1 MQDKRKEIRISDK
14 YKGVEAIPFK
24 IDDFTE
30 ISQTA
35 IEENLYGKE
44 LVAEVIKKNL
54 GPKISKEPD
63 FNHMVEVIYDA
74 LLLKA
79 KEDKEVAEWVMH
91 YLNPPF
97 RDKII
102 H

>member
-30 ISQTA
+30 IRQTA
-35 IEENLYGKE
+35 VEENLFGRE

-54 GPKISKEPD
+54 GPKIAKEAD
-63 FNHMVEVIYDA
+63 FENMVEVIYDA

-79 KEDKEVAEWVMH
+79 KEDKEVAGWVMH

-97 RDKII
+97 QNKII